1 MTQRYRQWAK
11 TLGVY
16 LAIIA
21 VTLGMLDV
29 LLMVTGLFPPPH
41 DYGNPDVGWLAA
53 PATGAAVDAGCME
66 FASETIFRYRRNA
79 DGYRTAATAD
89 ELRGPGDRLEIAV
102 TGDSHTDLCAPN
114 EETHFGLTETGLE
127 EAGIPTTVFSY
138 GAGRY
143 SPLQA
148 FLAIEP
154 GIEAYDADALVLNL
168 YTGNDFYDMLRV
180 DDRPHFQREGDGYRI
195 AEPVWYQYDEPG
207 VVRRSRVLHAIGSL
221 VDATGAGGL
230 LQRLG
235 YLSAAAREQGEPITT
250 VFSYVNDLRKAT
262 APEVGYPG
270 AFAAQMLN
278 QQLFF
283 HHFPNATQEGLDRVE
298 AVLQLIRERHP
309 DLVLVLSPIPSYQV
323 VHPTPVDQALERVTS
338 RLPMSYSDG
347 VRQEE
352 DLYRDLADAARRT
365 GWLFVDNLGPLRAYD
380 GDAPLYNDFDYHIL
394 PVASAIIA
402 RAQVDAIASTLER

>member
-1 MTQRYRQWAK
+1 MTKRYRQWAR

-21 VTLGMLDV
+21 VTLGLLDV
-29 LLMVTGLFPPPH
+29 MLMVTGLFPPPH
-41 DYGNPDVGWLAA
+41 DYGDPQVGWLAA
-53 PATGAAVDAGCME
+53 PATGAAVDAGCVE
-66 FASETIFRYRRNA
+66 FASETIYRYRRNA
-79 DGYRTAATAD
+79 DGYRTAATAA

-114 EETHFGLTETGLE
+114 EETHFGLTEAGLE
-127 EAGIPTTVFSY
+127 EAGIPSTVFSY

-154 GIEAYDADALVLNL
+154 AITAYDADVLILNL

-180 DDRPHFQREGDGYRI
+180 DDRPHFQRDGEGYRI

-207 VVRRSRVLHAIGSL
+207 VVHRSRVLHALGSL
-221 VDATGAGGL
+221 ADATGVGGL
-230 LQRLG
+230 MQRLR

-283 HHFPNATQEGLDRVE
+283 HRFPGATAEGIARVE
-298 AVLQLIRERHP
+298 AVLRLIRERYP

-323 VHPTPVDQALERVTS
+323 VHPTPIDPALERVTS
-338 RLPMSYSDG
+338 RLPMSYADG

-352 DLYRDLADAARRT
+352 DLYRTLEAMAGEA
-365 GWLFVDNLGPLRAYD
+365 GWVFVDNLDPLRAYD

-402 RAQVDAIASTLER
+402 RAQVDAIRSAVSR